1 MGRSG
6 RILAVSKRL
15 LVFTGISLVLTAILF
30 LVAFYFHRFPVSW
43 FCFECGII
51 GGFVSIQQRLK
62 TVGDEELEYLGQSW
76 TAILVI
82 PVFGGVFS
90 LVLYLLFLS
99 GMVDSALFPD
109 FVIRKF
115 EGSPIP
121 TIDDLR
127 RFFVETYPAS
137 GEDFAKLA
145 FWSFV
150 AGFSE
155 RFVPQ
160 IIHSVTREEGD

>member
-1 MGRSG
+1 MERSR

-15 LVFTGISLVLTAILF
+15 LVFTGVSLLLTAVLF
-30 LVAFYFHRFPVSW
+30 LLAFYFQRFPVSW

-62 TVGDEELEYLGQSW
+62 EVGDEELEYLGQSW
-76 TAILVI
+76 TAILMI

-90 LVLYLLFLS
+90 LVLSLLFLS
-99 GMVDSALFPD
+99 GIVESALFPD
-109 FVIRKF
+109 FAIPEF
-115 EGSPIP
+115 EGYPIP
-121 TIDDLR
+121 TVDDLR

-137 GEDFAKLA
+137 GEDFAKLG

-160 IIHSVTREEGD
+160 IIHGVAGEESK